1 LQAASVILPAIG
13 SGARIMVGMTDHIR
27 RLPDSPPP
35 PQTRRSAETWAA
47 ARADYLA
54 GGSASEVC
62 ERHSLPL
69 STFRWRA
76 QQEGWR
82 RLDQPAAAPF
92 HVSDDPGDYRN
103 WMPASAPMDDA
114 PADGDAPLDPASFPA
129 DATPLTSSSQD
140 QDGDDGLPAAA
151 DLCEKAWWNAAR
163 AIRQGRMI
171 EARGWT
177 RLHKELAAIA
187 HDRDGDRMRRLND
200 KIGRDLADLKASI
213 GAMRA
218 APKDL

>member
-1 LQAASVILPAIG
+1 
-13 SGARIMVGMTDHIR
+13 MVGMTDDSQY
-27 RLPDSPPP
+27 LPDSPP

-54 GGSASEVC
+54 GGSAAEVC
-62 ERHSLPL
+62 ERHSLSL

-82 RLDQPAAAPF
+82 KMDQPLSAPF
-92 HVSDDPGDYRN
+92 HVTDDPGDYRN
-103 WMPASAPMDDA
+103 WMPAPTPMDDDADAGA
-114 PADGDAPLDPASFPA
+114 PADTPAA
-129 DATPLTSSSQD
+129 AA
-140 QDGDDGLPAAA
+140 DDGASVSFSHGNEDAYEDALPAAA
-151 DLCEKAWWNAAR
+151 DLCEQAWYNAAR
-163 AIRQGRMI
+163 AIRHGRMI

-187 HDRDGDRMRRLND
+187 HDRDADRMRRLNNR
-200 KIGRDLADLKASI
+200 IGRDLADLKASI
-213 GAMRA
+213 GAMRT

>member
-1 LQAASVILPAIG
+1 MA
-13 SGARIMVGMTDHIR
+13 GMTDHLR
-27 RLPDSPPP
+27 YLPDSPPP

-54 GGSASEVC
+54 GGSAAEVC

-82 RLDQPAAAPF
+82 RMDQPASSAPF

-103 WMPASAPMDDA
+103 WMPAPAPIDDDPDAAGA
-114 PADGDAPLDPASFPA
+114 PETDAAPPASPRDDTSAAQA
-129 DATPLTSSSQD
+129 DDYPY
-140 QDGDDGLPAAA
+140 DDGVPVAA
-151 DLCEKAWWNAAR
+151 DLCEQTWFNAAR

-177 RLHKELAAIA
+177 RLHKELAALA
-187 HDRDGDRMRRLND
+187 HDRDADRIRRLNERV
-200 KIGRDLADLKASI
+200 GRNLADLKTAI

-218 APKDL
+218 APHDL

>member
-1 LQAASVILPAIG
+1 
-13 SGARIMVGMTDHIR
+13 MVGMTDDSPY
-27 RLPDSPPP
+27 LPDSPP

-54 GGSASEVC
+54 GGSAAEVC
-62 ERHSLPL
+62 ERHSLSL

-82 RLDQPAAAPF
+82 KMDQPLAAPF
-92 HVSDDPGDYRN
+92 HVTDDPGDYRN
-103 WMPASAPMDDA
+103 WTPAPAPTDDADDADALADSHTA
-114 PADGDAPLDPASFPA
+114 PADAAPCVSFSQA
-129 DATPLTSSSQD
+129 DEYEDS
-140 QDGDDGLPAAA
+140 LPAAA
-151 DLCEKAWWNAAR
+151 DLCEQAWYNAAR
-163 AIRQGRMI
+163 AIRHGRMI

-200 KIGRDLADLKASI
+200 RIGRNLADLKASI
-213 GAMRA
+213 GAMRT